1 MAFDTVKVFLLPT
14 EPVYSHIQKLKLQ
27 LREKIGNYFYWD
39 YEPHISLI
47 YLKVEPGHLEPL
59 VQAVEK
65 VLTGAL
71 PFDISLN
78 KITAPGR
85 GLIFMDVEKS
95 LPLRVL
101 TNSLHQAFKDYLLGE
116 KPQHEDFEKY
126 LRHHITIGNYIKG
139 DNYDKAIKFLAS
151 ASVPDAFECR
161 KIVVYKED
169 PETRKNILLK
179 EFAI

>member
-14 EPVYSHIQKLKLQ
+14 EPVYSHIQKLKFQ

-39 YEPHISLI
+39 Y
-47 YLKVEPGHLEPL
+47 EPGHLEPL

-85 GLIFMDVEKS
+85 GFIFVDVEKS

-169 PETRKNILLK
+169 PETRKNILLR